1 MEGDQTVTE
10 HNGADLIEKIRTIHL
25 SRRGL
30 LAASAATALSG
41 RLTTEAR
48 AQATPEAIYDG
59 GVFDAGGETL
69 RIGSWGGFWEDMERR
84 LILDQMAEEF
94 NCQIAYDSA
103 WPWFPKFVAG
113 GVDNPPLDVTNWN
126 LEELYK
132 TTRSGDF
139 FVPID
144 ELSANVPNSKDLW
157 DFAYTTG
164 LGITYL
170 FSGYGY
176 AYRTDTVDPPPTK
189 FADFWEERFA
199 DKRGTYIA
207 SNELFQTWFIMA
219 SLVFGEDEYDA
230 AAGLKA
236 VQDAMP
242 MKISDFTGNMQTLL
256 ERGEVDICVQTDF
269 EVYAQIDKGIPAG
282 WMYWTEKNPI
292 LTQTKVVS
300 RGSNETQK
308 RLAYAYVNRC
318 ASQEFQEAVAKELY
332 LRPTNKNVVIPEN
345 LASKGVEN
353 TEDAATKLWIPDWN
367 WYVDHDGQG
376 DPNITEQVN
385 EIIG

>member
-1 MEGDQTVTE
+1 MSDRIDSE
-10 HNGADLIEKIRTIHL
+10 LIEKIRTLHI

-30 LAASAATALSG
+30 VTSAAAATLAARVGGAAH
-41 RLTTEAR
+41 
-48 AQATPEAIYDG
+48 AQEEPAVIYDG

-69 RIGSWGGFWEDMERR
+69 RVGSWDGFWQDMERR
-84 LILDQMAEEF
+84 LILDQMEEEF
-94 NCQIAYDSA
+94 NCTVAYDGA

-132 TTRSGDF
+132 TARAGDF
-139 FVPID
+139 FVPIE
-144 ELSANVPNSKDLW
+144 ELSANVPNSADLW
-157 DFAYTTG
+157 PFAYTTG
-164 LGITYL
+164 LGITYVYA
-170 FSGYGY
+170 GYGY
-176 AYRTDTVDPPPTK
+176 AYRTDLVDPPPTE
-189 FADFWEERFA
+189 FASFWEDRFA

-207 SNELFQTWFIMA
+207 SNELFQTWFIMS
-219 SLVFGEDEYDA
+219 SLVFGEDEYDIE
-230 AAGLKA
+230 AGLQA
-236 VQDAMP
+236 VQDALP

-256 ERGEVDICVQTDF
+256 ERGEVEIAVLPDF
-269 EVYAQIDKGIPAG
+269 EVYAQIDRGVPAG
-282 WMYWTEKNPI
+282 WMYWEERRPI

-300 RGSNETQK
+300 RGSNEMQK

-318 ASQEFQEAVAKELY
+318 ASQEFQEAVAEELY

-353 TEDAATKLWIPDWN
+353 TEDAAADLWIPDWN

-376 DPNITEQVN
+376 DPNITERVN

>member
-1 MEGDQTVTE
+1 V
-10 HNGADLIEKIRTIHL
+10 L
-25 SRRGL
+25 
-30 LAASAATALSG
+30 AATAAAALVHRLGG
-41 RLTTEAR
+41 RTR
-48 AQATPEAIYDG
+48 AQEPEVIYDG

-69 RIGSWGGFWEDMERR
+69 RVGSWGGFWEDMERR
-84 LILDQMAEEF
+84 LLLDQMEEEF
-94 NCQIAYDSA
+94 NCTVQYDGS

-113 GVDNPPLDVTNWN
+113 GPDNPPLDVTNWN

-132 TTRSGDF
+132 TARAGDF
-139 FVPID
+139 FVPIE
-144 ELSANVPNSKDLW
+144 ELSANVPNSQDLW
-157 DFAYTTG
+157 PFAYTTG
-164 LGITYL
+164 LGITYV
-170 FSGYGY
+170 FAGYGY
-176 AYRTDTVDPPPTK
+176 AYRNDLVDPPPTD
-189 FADFWEERFA
+189 FTSFWEDRFA

-219 SLVFGEDEYDA
+219 SLVFGEDEYDIE
-230 AAGLKA
+230 AGLQA

-256 ERGEVDICVQTDF
+256 ERGEVEIAVLPDF
-269 EVYAQIDKGIPAG
+269 ETYAMIDRGVPAG
-282 WMYWTEKNPI
+282 WMYWEERKPI

-318 ASQEFQEAVAKELY
+318 ASKEFQEAVAEELY
-332 LRPTNKNVVIPEN
+332 LRPTNKNVVVPEK
-345 LASKGVEN
+345 LASKGVVN
-353 TEDAATKLWIPDWN
+353 TEDAAAELWIPDWN

-376 DPNITEQVN
+376 DPNITERVN

>member
-1 MEGDQTVTE
+1 VNDRDR
-10 HNGADLIEKIRTIHL
+10 ALIEKIRTIQL
-25 SRRGL
+25 SRRGFVAAAAAGASA
-30 LAASAATALSG
+30 LAARPSPV
-41 RLTTEAR
+41 AR
-48 AQATPEAIYDG
+48 AQEEPEVIYDG

-84 LILDQMAEEF
+84 LILDQMQEEF

-113 GVDNPPLDVTNWN
+113 GPDNPPLDVTNWN

-132 TTRSGDF
+132 TTRTGDF
-139 FVPID
+139 FVPIE
-144 ELSANVPNSKDLW
+144 ELAANVPNSQELW
-157 DFAYTTG
+157 PFAYTTG

-176 AYRTDTVDPPPTK
+176 GYRTDLVDPPPTE
-189 FADFWEERFA
+189 FASFWEERFA

-219 SLVFGEDEYDA
+219 SLVFGEDEYDIE
-230 AAGLKA
+230 AGLQA

-256 ERGEVDICVQTDF
+256 ERGEVVICVQTDF

-308 RLAYAYVNRC
+308 KLAYAYVNRC
-318 ASQEFQEAVAKELY
+318 ASKEFQEAVATELY

-353 TEDAATKLWIPDWN
+353 TEDAATQLWIPDWN

-376 DPNITEQVN
+376 DPNITERVN
-385 EIIG
+385 EIFGV

>member
-1 MEGDQTVTE
+1 MSDHDAG
-10 HNGADLIEKIRTIHL
+10 LIEKIRTIHL
-25 SRRGL
+25 SRRGFM
-30 LAASAATALSG
+30 AAAAATAVGARSG
-41 RLTTEAR
+41 QAAL
-48 AQATPEAIYDG
+48 AQDAPEVIYDG

-69 RIGSWGGFWEDMERR
+69 RIGSWGGFWQDMERR
-84 LILDQMAEEF
+84 LILDQMQEEF
-94 NCQIAYDSA
+94 NCQIAYDDA

-132 TTRSGDF
+132 TTRAGDF
-139 FVPID
+139 FVPIE
-144 ELSANVPNSKDLW
+144 ELSANVPNSADLW

-176 AYRTDTVDPPPTK
+176 GYRTEAGEAPTE
-189 FADFWEERFA
+189 FASFWEERYA

-219 SLVFGEDEYDA
+219 SLVFGEDEYDIE
-230 AAGLKA
+230 AGVQA
-236 VQDAMP
+236 VRDAMP

-269 EVYAQIDKGIPAG
+269 EVFAQIDKGIPVG
-282 WMYWTEKNPI
+282 WMYWEEKNPI

-308 RLAYAYVNRC
+308 KLAYAYVNRC
-318 ASQEFQEAVAKELY
+318 ASKEFQEAVAAELY

-376 DPNITEQVN
+376 DPNITELVN
-385 EIIG
+385 EIIS

>member
-1 MEGDQTVTE
+1 MSDHDAG
-10 HNGADLIEKIRTIHL
+10 LIEKIRTIHL
-25 SRRGL
+25 SRRGFM
-30 LAASAATALSG
+30 AAAAATALAG
-41 RLTTEAR
+41 RQGSAAL
-48 AQATPEAIYDG
+48 AQDEPAVIYDG

-69 RIGSWGGFWEDMERR
+69 RIGSWGGFWQDMERR
-84 LILDQMAEEF
+84 LILDQMQEEF
-94 NCQIAYDSA
+94 NCQIAYDDA

-132 TTRSGDF
+132 TTRAGDF

-144 ELSANVPNSKDLW
+144 ELSANVPNSADLW
-157 DFAYTTG
+157 EFAYTTG

-176 AYRTDTVDPPPTK
+176 GYRTEAGDPPTD
-189 FADFWEERFA
+189 FTSFWEERYA
-199 DKRGTYIA
+199 DKRGAYIA

-219 SLVFGEDEYDA
+219 SLVFGEDEYDIE
-230 AAGLKA
+230 AGVQA
-236 VQDAMP
+236 VRDAMP

-269 EVYAQIDKGIPAG
+269 EVYAQIDKGIPLG
-282 WMYWTEKNPI
+282 WMYWEEKNPI

-308 RLAYAYVNRC
+308 KLAYAYVNRC
-318 ASQEFQEAVAKELY
+318 ASKEFQEAVAAELY

-376 DPNITEQVN
+376 DPNITELVN
-385 EIIG
+385 EIIT

>member
-1 MEGDQTVTE
+1 MSDHDAG
-10 HNGADLIEKIRTIHL
+10 LIEKIRTIHL
-25 SRRGL
+25 SRRGFM
-30 LAASAATALSG
+30 AAAAATAVGARSG
-41 RLTTEAR
+41 QAAL
-48 AQATPEAIYDG
+48 AQDAPEVIYDG

-69 RIGSWGGFWEDMERR
+69 RIGSWGGFWQDMERR
-84 LILDQMAEEF
+84 LILDQMQEEF
-94 NCQIAYDSA
+94 NCQIAYDDA

-132 TTRSGDF
+132 TTRAGDF
-139 FVPID
+139 FVPIE
-144 ELSANVPNSKDLW
+144 ELSANVPNSADLW

-176 AYRTDTVDPPPTK
+176 GYRTEAGEAPTE
-189 FADFWEERFA
+189 FASFWEERYA

-219 SLVFGEDEYDA
+219 SLVFGEDEYDIE
-230 AAGLKA
+230 AGVQA
-236 VQDAMP
+236 VRDAMP

-269 EVYAQIDKGIPAG
+269 EVFAQIDKGIPVG
-282 WMYWTEKNPI
+282 WMYWEERNPI

-308 RLAYAYVNRC
+308 KLAYAYVNRC
-318 ASQEFQEAVAKELY
+318 ASKEFQEAVATELY

-376 DPNITEQVN
+376 DPNITELVN
-385 EIIG
+385 EIIS

>member
-1 MEGDQTVTE
+1 MSDHDAG
-10 HNGADLIEKIRTIHL
+10 LIEKIRTIHL
-25 SRRGL
+25 SRRGFMAAAAVSA
-30 LAASAATALSG
+30 LAARQGSAAL
-41 RLTTEAR
+41 
-48 AQATPEAIYDG
+48 AQDEPAVIYDG

-69 RIGSWGGFWEDMERR
+69 RIGSWGGFWQDMERR
-84 LILDQMAEEF
+84 LILDQMQEEF
-94 NCQIAYDSA
+94 NCQIAYDDA

-132 TTRSGDF
+132 TTRAGDF

-144 ELSANVPNSKDLW
+144 ELSANVPNSADLW
-157 DFAYTTG
+157 EFAYTTG

-176 AYRTDTVDPPPTK
+176 GYRTEAGDPPTD
-189 FADFWEERFA
+189 FTSFWEERYA
-199 DKRGTYIA
+199 DKRGAYIA

-219 SLVFGEDEYDA
+219 SLVFGEDEYDIE
-230 AAGLKA
+230 AGVQA
-236 VQDAMP
+236 VRDAMP

-269 EVYAQIDKGIPAG
+269 EVYAQIDKGIPLG
-282 WMYWTEKNPI
+282 WMYWEEKNPI

-308 RLAYAYVNRC
+308 KLAYAYVNRC
-318 ASQEFQEAVAKELY
+318 ASNEFQEAVAAELY

-376 DPNITEQVN
+376 DPNITELVN
-385 EIIG
+385 EIIT